1 MIKDDEKYNKK
12 LAKGKLSPND
22 IEDYNKDKA
31 KQLEK
36 IDRLKEKIA
45 KAEKNLNK
53 VIN

>member
-12 LAKGKLSPND
+12 LTKGKLSPND

-36 IDRLKEKIA
+36 IDQLKEKIA